1 MNKSIDLPSLT
12 RLEIAE
18 LETFLWVV
26 REGSFSV
33 AARKLHLSQPAV
45 TNRVRRLED
54 KLRVKL
60 LLRTTRRVEPTPD
73 GVLLRD
79 AAEQAVAGLREV
91 LRKFQSASDSDR
103 NRVTVVVTPML
114 SATVMPALIHAYQER
129 YPDVHIVLRDLPY
142 DQVIRSVAEG
152 NADMAVAALDSAPRG
167 LRFQSLAEEK
177 MILVVPARHPLAKYE
192 AVTLDR
198 IFPFPL
204 MLLDR
209 YQTLRRQLQAEFEQR
224 GVPFNPASTVTLPT
238 LLGMVD
244 AGNCITFLPRSM
256 AHSNVRDVRKT
267 IEVEDLAVLRCYGT
281 LVARKSELSA
291 AALNFQAF
299 LGKHFKIRLAELD

>member
-1 MNKSIDLPSLT
+1 MNKSIDPPSLT

-54 KLRVKL
+54 KLRVRL

-91 LRKFQSASDSDR
+91 IRKFQSVSDSDR
-103 NRVTVVVTPML
+103 NLVTVVVTPML
-114 SATVMPALIHAYQER
+114 SATVMPALIHAYRER
-129 YPDVHIVLRDLPY
+129 YPDVNIVLRDLPY
-142 DQVIRSVAEG
+142 EQVIRSVAEG

-167 LRFQSLAEEK
+167 LHFQSLAEEK
-177 MILVVPARHPLAKYE
+177 MTLVVPARHPLAKTDSVPLAKIVPY
-192 AVTLDR
+192 
-198 IFPFPL
+198 PL

-209 YQTLRRQLQAEFEQR
+209 YQTLRKQLQVEFEQR
-224 GVPFNPASTVTLPT
+224 GAAFNPASTSTLPT

-256 AHSNVRDVRKT
+256 AHSNVRGVRKT
-267 IEVEDLAVLRCYGT
+267 IEVEDLAVVRCYGT

-291 AALNFQAF
+291 AAQNFRAF